1 MPLLFRGMTPLCRCG
16 CVRWAPTCHRG
27 WVYSHRLTH
36 MLVSCYGFTPS
47 PQLSRNSS
55 LSSASPPR
63 VSPLPQHPQTSP
75 QGTVLST
82 LQHLG
87 GSEDPSSPES
97 SGFLEDESI
106 KDRNGRDLT
115 EQKILRSS
123 GKNTQKNCTKKILM
137 TQITMLM

>member
-1 MPLLFRGMTPLCRCG
+1 MTPAPAERKPWLTG
-16 CVRWAPTCHRG
+16 TVLAFACVHTRG
-27 WVYSHRLTH
+27 VSSTHLYPSLALPLTTMGSRLVTIS
-36 MLVSCYGFTPS
+36 LCYGFTPS

-97 SGFLEDESI
+97 SGFLEDE
-106 KDRNGRDLT
+106 
-115 EQKILRSS
+115 QVVF
-123 GKNTQKNCTKKILM
+123 
-137 TQITMLM
+137 